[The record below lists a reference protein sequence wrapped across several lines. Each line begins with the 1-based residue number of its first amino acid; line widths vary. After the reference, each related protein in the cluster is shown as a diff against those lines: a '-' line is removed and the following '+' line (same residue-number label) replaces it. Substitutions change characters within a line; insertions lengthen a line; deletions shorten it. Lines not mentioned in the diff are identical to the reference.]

1 MAHQRDRTAL
11 GRVADEVAHQLL
23 HRSARELGPLEL
35 LKASELLLGCH
46 LHKLLI
52 QLTAR
57 HEGCTLRAMAVGST
71 VRAQRSV
78 HTPSCPLRSAL
89 SAVLASRRPPD
100 PPVDVS
106 PPHPHSGRP
115 RPPPR
120 PCLAPCA
127 STSRLIVLCLR
138 SVCGRVRGA
147 DTGGALPA
155 DDAYY
160 TRESSL
166 KSIASRIQP
175 RPGLPAGS
183 RPPRAGEK
191 RAA

>member
-1 MAHQRDRTAL
+1 MAGVARFVRWPSSPASPTQPALQPRSWRGTPAQARCVMCAVRWAGALGQEGGRAHQRDRTAL

-46 LHKLLI
+46 LDKLLI

-115 RPPPR
+115 HPPPR

-127 STSRLIVLCLR
+127 ST
-138 SVCGRVRGA
+138 
-147 DTGGALPA
+147 
-155 DDAYY
+155 
-160 TRESSL
+160 
-166 KSIASRIQP
+166 
-175 RPGLPAGS
+175 
-183 RPPRAGEK
+183 
-191 RAA
+191 